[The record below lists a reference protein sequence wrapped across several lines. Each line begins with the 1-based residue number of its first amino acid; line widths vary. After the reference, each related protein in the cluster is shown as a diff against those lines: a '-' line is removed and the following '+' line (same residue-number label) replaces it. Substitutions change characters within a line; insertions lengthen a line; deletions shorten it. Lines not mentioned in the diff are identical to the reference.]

1 MLRNG
6 VIQPSVSP
14 FASPVL
20 LVKKKDGSW
29 RFCIDFRQLNA
40 IMVKNKYPLPIVD
53 ELLDELHGAK
63 YFTKLDM
70 SSGYHQ
76 IWLVPADEHKTAFK
90 THHGHWEFRVMP
102 FGLTNAPATFQ
113 VVMNTIFAPMLRKGV
128 LVFVDD
134 ILVYSTTMEQHLHQ
148 LQQVF
153 AIMQHHKLLL
163 KKSKCTFA
171 QPQLEYLGHIISAQG
186 VATDPQ
192 KIQAV
197 QNWGPPSDNKQLRA
211 FLGLAGYYRKFI
223 KHYGIISRPLTDLLK
238 KNGQFLWTPQLQMS
252 FDTLKQALISAPV
265 LALPNFKQP
274 FTIETDA
281 SDKGIGAVL
290 MQQGHP
296 IAYLSKALSPK
307 NQALST
313 YEECLAVILA
323 VDKWKSYLQQAEFT
337 ILTDHRSLVHLGD
350 QKLMEG
356 IQHKTFL
363 KLLGLQYKLVYRKG
377 KDNGVCGCFV

>member
-1 MLRNG
+1 MSRNG

-40 IMVKNKYPLPIVD
+40 IMVKDKYPLPIVD

-76 IWLVPADEHKTAFK
+76 VRLVPKDEHKTAFK

-113 VVMNTIFAPMLRKGV
+113 AIMNTIFAPMLIQGV

-153 AIMQHHKLLL
+153 NILQHHKLLL

-171 QPQLEYLGHIISAQG
+171 QSQLEYLGHIISAQG

-192 KIQAV
+192 RIQAV
-197 QNWGPPSDNKQLRA
+197 QNWNTPSDSKQLRA
-211 FLGLAGYYRKFI
+211 FLG
-223 KHYGIISRPLTDLLK
+223 
-238 KNGQFLWTPQLQMS
+238 
-252 FDTLKQALISAPV
+252 
-265 LALPNFKQP
+265 
-274 FTIETDA
+274 
-281 SDKGIGAVL
+281 
-290 MQQGHP
+290 
-296 IAYLSKALSPK
+296 
-307 NQALST
+307 
-313 YEECLAVILA
+313 
-323 VDKWKSYLQQAEFT
+323 
-337 ILTDHRSLVHLGD
+337 
-350 QKLMEG
+350 
-356 IQHKTFL
+356 
-363 KLLGLQYKLVYRKG
+363 
-377 KDNGVCGCFV
+377 